1 MQNEERRRIKVP
13 KRGIGQRYPRMFIFM
28 GTTLAMCVI
37 FSKPIYD
44 IFFFK
49 SSEDTKKIALSD
61 RV

>member
-1 MQNEERRRIKVP
+1 MQNEGRRRIAVP
-13 KRGIGQRYPRMFIFM
+13 KRGIGQRYPRTVILV
-28 GTTLAMCVI
+28 GTTLAMCVL

-49 SSEDTKKIALSD
+49 PSADRKKIALSD